1 MLQKYS
7 GEAIERPGGYM
18 IKKPSLIRKIE
29 FRHLGVTIFLESN
42 DLGSMDTMK
51 VLLLLW
57 GGGHIWIVI

>member
-51 VLLLLW
+51 LLLLL
-57 GGGHIWIVI
+57 